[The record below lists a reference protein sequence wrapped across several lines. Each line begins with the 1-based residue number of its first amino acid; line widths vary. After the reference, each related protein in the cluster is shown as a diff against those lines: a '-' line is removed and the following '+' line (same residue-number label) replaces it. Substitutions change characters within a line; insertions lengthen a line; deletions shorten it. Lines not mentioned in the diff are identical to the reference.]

1 MQGLRLVERSRVFFV
16 FLRGGVENK
25 KRTDFLVKRLAPSSS
40 RKVRQRPGSSGG
52 TWRSVGNV
60 GTPRRKRTN
69 ALRKHKARVLEK
81 GVAVWGFSRPVS
93 RKAGS
98 FDRSLPQPGRKA
110 SVLERDVAETPPSSV
125 VWRWLASVLSADPRL
140 RVPWVSTFPP

>member
-1 MQGLRLVERSRVFFV
+1 MERSRVFFV

-52 TWRSVGNV
+52 TWRSVGNIR
-60 GTPRRKRTN
+60 TPRRKRTN

-81 GVAVWGFSRPVS
+81 GVVVWGFSRPVS
-93 RKAGS
+93 RKVES
-98 FDRSLPQPGRKA
+98 SDHSLPQPGRKT
-110 SVLERDVAETPPSSV
+110 SVLEWDVAERSPLNV
-125 VWRWLASVLSADPRL
+125 VWRWLASVLSADPKL
-140 RVPWVSTFPP
+140 RVPWVLTFPP